1 MTFNFSVAFYN
12 FVLANLLKK
21 NSILHIKCSFV
32 SPVTTVAWFC
42 LGNYANQPTN
52 EPTNISDQPTNIS
65 DQPTNQPTNQ
75 PSNRPTKSRI

>member
-65 DQPTNQPTNQ
+65 DQPDR